1 MKRLIVILIPLFFV
15 ALLAGCSLIDD
26 DLSVCDKELVIDYD
40 LQLHTALSVQLQAEL
55 AAQTEAPVRRAL
67 EQWLAPVFT
76 DKAQDIDLRFYSE
89 EKDDMRYRISEVIND
104 NRTSYSI
111 RLPQENYM
119 HLAVAN
125 IDDNREVHM
134 QDGDHSTT
142 MQLRLSDKQEVSS
155 LNTGVFTARL
165 PMEVN
170 DSTLHF
176 DVHLYMITA
185 AVAVVIDTTDCD
197 SLVSLSGTMEGSAS
211 GFSVRDSSFLFTSAP
226 TMLLENVPIEPSSAA
241 TLRRAAAEET
251 AQYACMATVGL
262 ATQDDA
268 SWQVQIN
275 ATLIGNRHTTT
286 TITVEQPLQAGT
298 LRVLKMKMGNNGGLN
313 PEEGQKEVGVTVALD
328 WKQGGGFDVDI

>member
-1 MKRLIVILIPLFFV
+1 MNRRIIILIFPLLF
-15 ALLAGCSLIDD
+15 AACSLIDD

-89 EKDDMRYRISEVIND
+89 GKDDMRYRISEVIND

-211 GFSVRDSSFLFTSAP
+211 GFSVRDSTFLFTSAP
-226 TMLLENVPIEPSSAA
+226 TMLLENVPIESKVA
-241 TLRRAAAEET
+241 TAIRRVADEDL
-251 AQYACMATVGL
+251 QPYACLATVGM
-262 ATQDDA
+262 ATRDDA
-268 SWQVQIN
+268 AWSVN
-275 ATLIGNRHTTT
+275 VTATLLDNRYVTS
-286 TITVEQPLQAGT
+286 TITVNQPLQAGT
-298 LRVLKMKMGNNGGLN
+298 LRVLKMKMGNSGELN
-313 PEEGQKEVGVTVALD
+313 PEEGQQEIGVTVEVD
-328 WKQGGGFDVDI
+328 WKTGGDQDVDVK